1 MLKCKNLRKTTQ
13 DNAYKLIYPEVKIS
27 QILFFFHIFLKLIR
41 KDSSKKNIL
50 KIWRKVKRVLRKKEP
65 TKPQRQLGGA
75 FEPDRGEDQS
85 EFRLRQVEG
94 KGKQVFLPLARTLDD
109 WTEPERFGARIR
121 RRRKNGS
128 QTWSRSGSNGGRKNV
143 DWSLGFSGRVVEVEE
158 CEDGV
163 TLQRRTTERPDGNG
177 ENIAVTWSNT
187 TNSEGGFEFGLYH
200 HFSHFSKSVYLGFKI
215 SNMVV

>member
-1 MLKCKNLRKTTQ
+1 
-13 DNAYKLIYPEVKIS
+13 
-27 QILFFFHIFLKLIR
+27 
-41 KDSSKKNIL
+41 
-50 KIWRKVKRVLRKKEP
+50 
-65 TKPQRQLGGA
+65 
-75 FEPDRGEDQS
+75 
-85 EFRLRQVEG
+85 
-94 KGKQVFLPLARTLDD
+94 
-109 WTEPERFGARIR
+109 
-121 RRRKNGS
+121 
-128 QTWSRSGSNGGRKNV
+128 
-143 DWSLGFSGRVVEVEE
+143 VEVEE